1 MDVEKIC
8 MGCMKELKQPGVCPH
23 CGYNPADA
31 KAEGHYLKPY
41 TILNGKYLVG
51 KVLGEGGF
59 GITYIGYDLNLEMPV
74 AIKEFYPNGFVT
86 RESGVTNMI
95 SMYRGTNLEAVQK
108 WKNNFIKEART
119 LAKCSHLSGIVG
131 VKDFFEENATAYIVM
146 EYLEGMTLKNYAKS
160 HGGKLEAV
168 QLLKALE
175 PVMSSLAQVHEYG
188 LIHRDI
194 SPDNIMLLPGGQMKL
209 LDFGAAR
216 DYASEEEKS
225 LSVMLKPGYAPEEQ
239 YRSKGKQGPWSDVYA
254 FAATIYKCITG
265 VTPPESM
272 ERMRQDELKKP
283 SELGIQI
290 SPQIEQAIIKGMAV
304 YAENRYQSM
313 NELMMALSMR
323 NQSVQQFR
331 AQQTVTQSQTGTSMP
346 VNTTAG
352 ATTKQGKDGAQSGI
366 DKLVDAGKQNWKII
380 AAAVC
385 VLLVIVVIVSA
396 GKGGRRD
403 NENAANTAADIS
415 SANPAEDLAV
425 EDTEEEEEETVST
438 QDEEMQQKAQESIA
452 YGKERMEE
460 GDYDTALQYFSEA
473 LSYGAVD
480 DEEVYNLMSDTYL
493 QKGDA
498 VNAMQVLNMGIE
510 QTGSII
516 LDTRRAY
523 IVDHTNVRRLEQY
536 SNSVLVLLEEYDE
549 YGNIVTQEY
558 HDKSGNLTEWGE
570 YAYWS
575 GLLSYEE
582 HYYGSGMLKSSTA
595 YDEYG
600 REMEY
605 YYYNE
610 QGALQEHSVCQYSGS
625 LLSRRLYYDN
635 QGKMQWWKEYEI
647 DQNGYVSRDISH
659 NTDGSVSSWQDYEHD
674 ESGNLIYTAGFH
686 GNGSKN
692 ASVSYEFDEYG
703 NMIQMDNYDGSD
715 NFEWGERYGYEYDMF
730 GNPIKKYQY
739 SGDSSDVIDEWDYSY
754 LYEFVN

>member
-31 KAEGHYLKPY
+31 KAEGHYLRPY

-74 AIKEFYPNGFVT
+74 AVKEFYPNGFVT

-95 SMYRGTNLEAVQK
+95 SMYRGANLEAVQK

-119 LAKCSHLSGIVG
+119 LARCSNLSGIVG
-131 VKDFFEENATAYIVM
+131 VKDFFEENGTAYIVM
-146 EYLEGMTLKNYAKS
+146 EYLEGMTLKSYANS
-160 HGGKLEAV
+160 HGGRLEAG
-168 QLLKALE
+168 QLLKTLE

-216 DYASEEEKS
+216 DYASEDEKS

-254 FAATIYKCITG
+254 FSATIYKCITG

-272 ERMRQDELKKP
+272 ERMRQDELKRP

-290 SPQIEQAIIKGMAV
+290 SPQIEQAILKGMAV
-304 YAENRYQSM
+304 YAENRCQSM
-313 NELMMALSMR
+313 NELMADLNMG
-323 NQSVQQFR
+323 NQPAQQFR
-331 AQQTVTQSQTGTSMP
+331 PQQTVTQSATSVP

-352 ATTKQGKDGAQSGI
+352 TVTNQGQGNVQSGI
-366 DKLVDAGKQNWKII
+366 DKLLDIGKKNWKII
-380 AAAVC
+380 AAAAGA
-385 VLLVIVVIVSA
+385 LLVIIVIVSV
-396 GKGGRRD
+396 GKGTGKD
-403 NENAANTAADIS
+403 NDNAARPASNIS
-415 SANPAEDLAV
+415 TVEPAEDLAV
-425 EDTEEEEEETVST
+425 DNTETEEETVST
-438 QDEEMQQKAQESIA
+438 QEEELRQKAQESIT
-452 YGKERMEE
+452 YGKERMQE

-473 LSYGAVD
+473 LGYGAVN
-480 DEEVYNLMSDTYL
+480 DEEVYSLMSDAYL
-493 QKGDA
+493 QKGDI
-498 VNAMQVLNMGIE
+498 VNAVQMLNMGIE
-510 QTGSII
+510 QTGKIT
-516 LDTRRAY
+516 LDTRKNY
-523 IVDHTNVRRLEQY
+523 ILDHTRIRRLEQY
-536 SNSVLVLLEEYDE
+536 SGGVLVLLEEYDE
-549 YGNIVTQEY
+549 SGNLVRQEY
-558 HDKSGNLTEWGE
+558 YDNSGNLTERGE
-570 YAYWS
+570 YIYWS

-582 HYYGSGMLKSSTA
+582 HYYGNGRMKSSTT

-600 REMEY
+600 RELEY

-610 QGALQEHSVCQYSGS
+610 QGSMQEHSVCQYSGS
-625 LLSRRLYYDN
+625 LLSKRLYYDT
-635 QGKMQWWKEYEI
+635 QGHMQWWKEYEI
-647 DQNGYVSRDISH
+647 DQNGRISRDVSY
-659 NTDGSVSSWQDYEHD
+659 NKNGSVSSWQDYEYD
-674 ESGNLIYTAGFH
+674 GSGNLIYTAGFH

-692 ASVSYEFDEYG
+692 ASVAYAFDEYG
-703 NMIQMDNYDGSD
+703 NMTQVNNYDGND
-715 NFEWGERYGYEYDMF
+715 NFEWGLQYGYEYDII
-730 GNPIKKYQY
+730 GNPSKKYQY
-739 SGDSSDVIDEWDYSY
+739 SGDVSNVAEEWNYSY
-754 LYEFVN
+754 LYEFMN